1 MDTIETIMQRRS
13 IRKYKQDEISQE
25 DWDKILESGRQA
37 PSAANRQ
44 PWHFVIVRDEELK
57 RKVATACSGQSWMSD
72 AHVILAGIGNPDASK
87 GSTGRFWYE
96 VDVSI
101 AMQNMILAAT
111 SLGYGTCWI
120 GAFDEGQV
128 KELLKVPEEMRVV
141 ALTPI
146 GVPDAS
152 PEARTRKDVNQVFS
166 AEQYGQPIISA

>member
-1 MDTIETIMQRRS
+1 M
-13 IRKYKQDEISQE
+13 
-25 DWDKILESGRQA
+25 
-37 PSAANRQ
+37 ANA
-44 PWHFVIVRDEELK
+44 D
-57 RKVATACSGQSWMSD
+57 
-72 AHVILAGIGNPDASK
+72 VILAGIGNPNASR

-120 GAFDEGQV
+120 GAFSEEQV
-128 KELLKVPEEMRVV
+128 KALLKIPEEMRVV

-152 PEARTRKDVNQVFS
+152 PEARARKDVNQVFS
-166 AEQYGQPIISA
+166 AEQYGKPVK